1 MKFFSKAILCFVVI
15 SYIITSFV
23 FAESTVIKRYS
34 EVDYPPYRTGLD
46 NGNTIGFD
54 IEFFNLMFNGYEYK
68 VENHTNIWENIYS
81 FIKTGKADTCGLVEV
96 NSELE
101 KDMLFSKP
109 VIKAYTTIFTRN
121 SFSKVT
127 PKNMS
132 KYRIGVLKGHNSEYI
147 LKNEIGIKDYV
158 QYISLKDAIYDLI
171 NEKIDVLFENQ
182 DSVNYELIKQNKKGM
197 IVSQGDKLFETDMA
211 YAVNKKDSKLLDFIN
226 ARIDDVKGSSIF
238 EEIYQKYFF
247 RHSEQYYNNL
257 RNTLI
262 YLGIALIV
270 LVILIRYFIRFMK
283 RRILNINRE
292 LFREHKWLNT
302 TLSSID
308 DAVITTDIFGIIHY
322 VNLTALNFLAL
333 TEEDVLK
340 RKVSEI
346 LKVFSNDTHEQLAIP
361 IENILNGER
370 VDFSKISACLRD
382 SQGNERYISISALP
396 ILSGN
401 DRVNGCVIVFNDISS
416 IVEAEAL
423 LKKER
428 DFSKSI
434 VDEANML
441 LIVWGIDG
449 SLISLNK
456 YAEKLTGFLTDE
468 YKGKHINDFLIPNNY
483 KNYMVGSLKLIT
495 QGKLKKDHENP
506 ILCSDGRILTILWNN
521 NLIFNDE
528 KKPEMI
534 ISTGIDITESKE
546 KELKLKQSYD
556 DLEAAHEELAAT
568 EEELKQQFHQLNLS
582 QKALTLSEERYR
594 LAFEGANDGLWD
606 WNIESDYMFFSPRIK
621 EILGFND
628 NEMHNNFSAWA
639 DLIHPDDFDRVMKF
653 NSDYFEGI
661 EDNYR
666 IDYRIRCKSGEYK
679 WFLTRGQII
688 RDEDGRPLRLAGSHT
703 DITERKKSEEKIKNM
718 AFYDSLT
725 GLPNRMLFSD
735 RLSVS
740 LNQAKRYNHKGALL
754 FMDLD
759 NFKTINDT
767 LGHAAGDILLKY
779 IAELI
784 KVCIRESD
792 TIARLSGDEFVI
804 LMTKIESIEDAKQ
817 LAQRII
823 EQLRKPIM
831 LEGCE
836 FYITASIGITMFL
849 DDASDQQTL
858 LKNADTAMYRSKELG
873 KNNYQVFNISLN
885 EKYQE
890 KLDMESNLRH
900 AIERNE
906 FDLYYQPMVDTRTG
920 KICSVEALLRWKHPK
935 NGMVPP
941 DRFIPV
947 AEDTGLILPIGTWV
961 LKTACKQNKIWQDNG
976 YEPLSVSVNLSLKQF
991 YQPDF
996 LDTVRAAL
1004 EESNLDPKYLELE
1017 VTESIAAN
1025 DLDSIINSLNA
1036 LREMGIKISLDDF
1049 GTGFSSLNYLRL
1061 LPIDMLKI
1069 DKSFINDIGKSRS
1082 HETITKSVINIA
1094 HAMDAAVVAEGV
1106 ETRQQLEFLQSY
1118 SCDFIQGF
1126 LFSRPLPEKDIALMI
1141 KEGKIL
1147 L

>member
-1 MKFFSKAILCFVVI
+1 MKFFSKALLCLIVI
-15 SYIITSFV
+15 SYITTSFV
-23 FAESTVIKRYS
+23 YAEGTVLKHYS
-34 EVDYPPYRTGLD
+34 ETDYPPYRSDSG

-54 IEFFNLMFNGYEYK
+54 IELFNLIFNGSEYK
-68 VENHTNIWENIYS
+68 IENHTEDREVFYSLINSGTNNI
-81 FIKTGKADTCGLVEV
+81 TGLIGINPDR
-96 NSELE
+96 E
-101 KDMLFSKP
+101 KEMVFSNP
-109 VIKAYTTIFTRN
+109 VIKAYITIFTRN
-121 SFSKVT
+121 SFTKVT
-127 PKNMS
+127 PKNMN
-132 KYRIGVLKGHNSEYI
+132 KYRIGVLQGHSSEYI
-147 LKNEIGIKDYV
+147 LKNKIGINEYYKY
-158 QYISLKDAIYDLI
+158 QSLKDAITDLI
-171 NEKIDVLFENQ
+171 DDKIDVLFENQ
-182 DSVNYELIKQNKKGM
+182 DSVNYELIKQNKKGS
-197 IVSQGDKLFETDMA
+197 IISQGDKLFETDMA
-211 YAVNKKDSKLLDFIN
+211 YGVSKGNSKLLDFIN
-226 ARIDDVKGSSIF
+226 SRIDDIKSSSVFEDIF
-238 EEIYQKYFF
+238 QKYFF
-247 RHSEQYYNNL
+247 RHSEQYYKNL

-262 YLGIALIV
+262 YLGIALII
-270 LVILIRYFIRFMK
+270 LVILIRYFIRFIK
-283 RRILNINRE
+283 KRILNINKE

-308 DAVITTDIFGIIHY
+308 DAVITTDIDGMIRYI
-322 VNLTALNFLAL
+322 NLTALNYLKMN
-333 TEEDVLK
+333 EEDILK
-340 RKVSEI
+340 RKVSEV
-346 LKVFSNDTHEQLAIP
+346 LTLFNVDTHQQLNIP
-361 IENILNGER
+361 IENILNGEII
-370 VDFSKISACLRD
+370 DFSKKNACLKD
-382 SQGNERYISISALP
+382 TEGNERYISISALP

-401 DRVNGCVIVFNDISS
+401 DRMSGCVIVFNDISS

-441 LIVWGIDG
+441 LVVWGVDG
-449 SLISLNK
+449 TLIRFNK
-456 YAEKLTGFLTDE
+456 YAEKMTGFLTEE
-468 YKGKHINDFLIPNNY
+468 YKGKHINEFLIPDNY
-483 KNYMVGSLKLIT
+483 KGYMSNSLKLIT

-506 ILCSDGRILTILWNN
+506 ILCNDGRILTILWNN
-521 NLIFNDE
+521 NLIYNNE

-546 KELKLKQSYD
+546 KEIKLKQSYD
-556 DLEAAHEELAAT
+556 DLEAAHQELAAT
-568 EEELKQQFHQLNLS
+568 EEELKDQFQQLKLS
-582 QKALTLSEERYR
+582 QKALAISEERYR

-606 WNIESDYMFFSPRIK
+606 WNIESDYMFFSSRIK

-628 NEMHNNFSAWA
+628 SEMQNNFSAWA

-653 NSDYFEGI
+653 NNDYFEGK

-688 RDEDGRPLRLAGSHT
+688 RDDDGRPLRLAGSHT

-754 FMDLD
+754 FLDLD

-804 LMTKIESIEDAKQ
+804 LMTKIDSIEDAKQ
-817 LAQRII
+817 IAQRII
-823 EQLRKPIM
+823 EQLRKPII

-836 FYITASIGITMFL
+836 FYITASIGITMFP

-873 KNNYQVFNISLN
+873 KNNFQVFNTSLN
-885 EKYQE
+885 DKYQE

-900 AIERNE
+900 AIDRNE
-906 FDLYYQPMVDTRTG
+906 FELHYQPMIDTKTG
-920 KICSVEALLRWKHPK
+920 KINSVEALLRWNHPK
-935 NGMVPP
+935 NGMIPP

-947 AEDTGLILPIGTWV
+947 AEETGLILPIGTWV
-961 LKTACKQNKIWQDNG
+961 LKTACRQNKKWQENG
-976 YEPLSVSVNLSLKQF
+976 YEPLRVSVNLSLKQF

-996 LDTVRAAL
+996 LDTVKLAL
-1004 EESNLDPKYLELE
+1004 EETNLDPRYLDLE

-1025 DLDSIINSLNA
+1025 DLDSIIDSLNS

-1069 DKSFINDIGKSRS
+1069 DKSFINDIGKSTS
-1082 HETITKSVINIA
+1082 HETITKSVIDIA
-1094 HAMDAAVVAEGV
+1094 HAMNAAVVAEGV
-1106 ETRQQLEFLQSY
+1106 ETSEQLKFLQSHN
-1118 SCDFIQGF
+1118 CDYIQGF
-1126 LFSRPLPEKDIALMI
+1126 LFSRPLPEKDVGLMI
-1141 KEGKIL
+1141 KEGKIIV
-1147 L
+1147 